1 MKSYGCV
8 TLLCASL
15 LAICLNGGASAADI
29 ESPWPGTL
37 TVQVDMTQA
46 ARKIYRVHETIP
58 VRSGS
63 LTLYYPKWLPGYHAP
78 SGPITEVAG
87 LQFSAGGQRLAWR
100 RDLVD
105 PFAIHLVVPNDVNS
119 LHVSYDVLAAVQDL
133 GLGDGDEALS
143 PVIADLEWNQV
154 VFYPAGYASKAITF
168 QPSVVFP
175 DGWHY
180 ATALLPHVGT
190 GGARPVQF
198 AAVTLNQLIDS
209 PVVSGRYFRQI
220 DLAPGAKV
228 PIELDMV
235 ADAPAD
241 LAITP
246 KQVDGFKRLVVQE
259 NRMFGA
265 HHYASYHM
273 LVTLSDHISELG
285 LEHHQ
290 SFDIRASADDF
301 VDADSF
307 LAGASEFAHE
317 YTHSWNGKFRRPADL
332 WTPDFN
338 SVPMEGDLLWVY
350 EGLTEYWADV
360 MTTRAGFWTPSEFR
374 QALAMTAA
382 RLDHVPGRSW
392 QSLQDTADM
401 ASRLYYASSTWGN
414 WRRGTDFYPEGV
426 LVWLNVD
433 TKLRELSHDQRSLDD
448 FARRFYGMDDGS
460 DVTRTYTF
468 GDVVAALNAVQPYDW
483 TTFLRGMLDT
493 HADHAPLDGI
503 ARGGYQL
510 TYTDMPSTM
519 WKARRGRSQPADD
532 DAMYSA
538 GFDVTDDGEVVDVLW
553 GGPAFKAGLIPG
565 MHITAVNSRAFTPGA
580 LDGAIADSRDA
591 KAPIALL
598 VENDGQFE
606 TLQVEYHGGL
616 RYPELVRRE
625 GVPDYLD
632 QIVAPVKP

>member
-1 MKSYGCV
+1 MKISGFV
-8 TLLCASL
+8 VAVCAALFAACS
-15 LAICLNGGASAADI
+15 NGTARAADV

-46 ARKIYRVHETIP
+46 ARKIYRVHETVP
-58 VRSGS
+58 VRPGS

-78 SGPITEVAG
+78 SGPINDVAG
-87 LQFSAGGQRLAWR
+87 LQFSASGQQLAWR

-105 PFAIHLVVPNDVNS
+105 PFAIHLVVPKDVSS
-119 LHVSYDVLAAVQDL
+119 LDVVYDVLAAVRDL
-133 GLGDGDEALS
+133 GLGDGEESLS
-143 PVIADLEWNQV
+143 PAIADLEWNQV
-154 VFYPAGYASKAITF
+154 VFYPAGYASKVITF
-168 QPSVVFP
+168 QPSVVLP
-175 DGWHY
+175 NGWHF
-180 ATALLPHVGT
+180 ATALVPHTGT
-190 GGARPVQF
+190 GGNQPIRFAPV
-198 AAVTLNQLIDS
+198 ALNTLVDS
-209 PVVSGRYFRQI
+209 PVVSGRYFKQV
-220 DLAPGAKV
+220 DLAPESKIPV
-228 PIELDMV
+228 ELDMV

-246 KQVDGFKRLVVQE
+246 KQLDEFKQLVVQE

-273 LVTLSDHISELG
+273 LVTLSDHISDLG
-285 LEHHQ
+285 LEHHE
-290 SFDIRASADDF
+290 SFDIRAPADDLN
-301 VDADSF
+301 DADAV
-307 LAGASEFAHE
+307 LTGASEFAHE

-338 SVPMEGDLLWVY
+338 SVPMKGDLLWVY

-360 MTTRAGFWTPSEFR
+360 MATRAGFWTPSQFR

-382 RLDHVPGRSW
+382 RLDHVPGRTW

-401 ASRLYYASSTWGN
+401 ASRLYYVPSTWGN

-433 TKLRELSHDQRSLDD
+433 TKLRELSHGQRSLDD

-468 GDVVAALNAVQPYDW
+468 EDVVAALNAVQPYDW
-483 TTFLRGMLDT
+483 AVFLRRMLDA

-510 TYTDMPSTM
+510 TYTDVPSAM
-519 WKARRGRSQPADD
+519 WKARRGRGQPADD
-532 DAMYSA
+532 DAMYSV

-553 GGPAFKAGLIPG
+553 DGPAFEAGLIPG
-565 MHITAVNSRAFTPGA
+565 MHIAAVDGGAFTHGA
-580 LDGAIADSRDA
+580 LDDAIAGSRDA

-598 VENDGQFE
+598 VQNDGQFE
-606 TLQVEYHGGL
+606 TLHVEYRGGL

-625 GVPDYLD
+625 GVPDDLD
-632 QIVAPVKP
+632 RIVAPVKP